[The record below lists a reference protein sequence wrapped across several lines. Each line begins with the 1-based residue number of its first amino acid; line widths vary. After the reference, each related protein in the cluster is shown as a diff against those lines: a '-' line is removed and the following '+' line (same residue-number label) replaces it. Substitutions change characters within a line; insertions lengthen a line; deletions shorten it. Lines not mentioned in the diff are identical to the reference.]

1 MPEPR
6 ASTAPENFQRSYAE
20 LSEPNKALISAM
32 LSMSFALLQSIQQ
45 VQNSQGN
52 HNGS

>member
-6 ASTAPENFQRSYAE
+6 TSTAPENFQRSYAE

-32 LSMSFALLQSIQQ
+32 LNMSFALLQSVQQ
-45 VQNSQGN
+45 VQNSQDK
-52 HNGS
+52 H

>member
-32 LSMSFALLQSIQQ
+32 LSMGFVLLQGVQQ
-45 VQNSQGN
+45 MQKPQDKQ
-52 HNGS
+52 